1 MRYVVGVAGPAGGG
15 KSTLVRALAAQL
27 DDSVAIHIDSYQKI
41 TEEPIRKL
49 VDWMERGADFGEL
62 VIPLLAQHLQS
73 LKQGEPVV
81 DPSTGREIAP
91 RKHLLFETHFG
102 RAHHDSGRYID
113 LLIWLETPLDVALAR
128 NVQDFL
134 RPLIAARAD
143 PAMGERLGGIHRY
156 LETYVADVRRLRM
169 MQRERVRA
177 DADVVIDGG
186 GDLEDIVR
194 RARREILERLP

>member
-27 DDSVAIHIDSYQKI
+27 SDSVAVHIDSYQKI

-62 VIPLLAQHLQS
+62 SIPLLAEHLQS
-73 LKQGEPVV
+73 LKQGMPVV
-81 DPSTGREIAP
+81 DPSTGQEIRP
-91 RKHLLFETHFG
+91 RKYLLFETHFG
-102 RAHHDSGRYID
+102 RAHHDSGRYVD

-134 RPLIAARAD
+134 RPLMRMNAD
-143 PAMGERLGGIHRY
+143 PAMGERLGAILRY
-156 LETYVADVRRLRM
+156 LETYVADVRRLRI

-177 DADVVIDGG
+177 DADVVLDGG
-186 GDLEDIVR
+186 GDVDDLVR
-194 RARREILERLP
+194 RAKQEILERLP